1 MSQLTHKI
9 QEVRSRILVLAFV
22 CYVWLHKE
30 PLCPYIVK
38 GAYNERLPNAVCCL
52 NRFHRFPGI
61 KVTEFS
67 WRANFM
73 NYINIR
79 YISHRIQP
87 CTTKHTENEQGGWLT
102 CSK

>member
-1 MSQLTHKI
+1 M
-9 QEVRSRILVLAFV
+9 LAFA

-30 PLCPYIVK
+30 PLYPYIVK

-67 WRANFM
+67 WRANYELYQHQVYLAQDPTLY
-73 NYINIR
+73 NKTY
-79 YISHRIQP
+79 
-87 CTTKHTENEQGGWLT
+87 
-102 CSK
+102 